1 MGVAVADLT
10 NSQLLGAVRGVQK
23 HAGHERAA
31 GRQWRERDTATMAE
45 LASRCWNW
53 AVVEGLKALALPRC
67 IENLCE
73 YVTSTGRRMHRAT
86 WRPLLSVV
94 CGAYRAGRM
103 GVQLSFEQIAVL
115 LGTSRRTAARVVAEM
130 QAAGL
135 LHRNHT
141 YVCDDGSR
149 DRAFDVSVYSLG
161 GRSLQYVRGGLETGD
176 QAKRWAA
183 AARARARKERRA
195 RYVALWNA
203 QRETRGPTFADLWLR
218 GGASPAVPSGG
229 SDKVAPTPRKTG
241 GHEQSGPPDC
251 GEIKNEGRSQPASP
265 APLLA
270 AHAPERHQEPGA
282 ARGPQGSPGGG
293 DGRGGF
299 RAAVDAARRA
309 FFGGGS

>member
-10 NSQLLGAVRGVQK
+10 NTQLLGAVRGVQK
-23 HAGHERAA
+23 HAGHGRAA
-31 GRQWRERDTATMAE
+31 GREWRERDTATMGE
-45 LASRCWNW
+45 LAKRCWNW
-53 AVVEGLKALALPRC
+53 AVVEGLKSLALPRC

-73 YVTSTGRRMHRAT
+73 YVTLTGRRMHRAT
-86 WRPLLSVV
+86 WRPLLATV

-141 YVCDDGSR
+141 YVCDDGGQ

-161 GRSLQYVRGGLETGD
+161 GRSLQYVRGGLEPGD
-176 QAKRWAA
+176 GAKRWAA
-183 AARARARKERRA
+183 AARARARNERRT

-203 QRETRGPTFADLWLR
+203 QRETRGPTFADQWLH
-218 GGASPAVPSGG
+218 GGASLAVPSRG
-229 SDKVAPTPRKTG
+229 SDNVAPTPRKTG

-251 GEIKNEGRSQPASP
+251 GESKVGGRSQPALP
-265 APLLA
+265 APLQA
-270 AHAPERHQEPGA
+270 SHAPERHQEADASVAGT
-282 ARGPQGSPGGG
+282 ARFSSG
-293 DGRGGF
+293 DGRSGF

-309 FFGGGS
+309 FFS